1 MAFISFTKA
10 ADLAA
15 PDDLRINAM
24 AVLYVEASRPA
35 MLGRTM
41 IHMLGQGSVV
51 NAVAEQVGTVIS
63 AIFSER
69 CSLVACTRHYLAAP
83 PHEGASTVYVSPAN
97 VSFLR
102 PNLRTTPD
110 FWLLI
115 FVDGS
120 ELQIADPLPQA
131 LYPLRSQG
139 AEFRLS
145 TVG

>member
-1 MAFISFTKA
+1 MAFIAFTKA
-10 ADLAA
+10 ADPAA
-15 PDDLRINAM
+15 PDDLRINAI
-24 AVLYVEASRPA
+24 AVLYVEASRPD
-35 MLGRTM
+35 LIGQTM

-51 NAVAEQVGTVIS
+51 HAVAESVGKVLS

-83 PHEGASTVYVSPAN
+83 PHAGASTVYVSPAN
-97 VSFLR
+97 ISFLR
-102 PNLRTTPD
+102 PNRQATPD
-110 FWLLI
+110 FWVLT

-120 ELQIADPLPQA
+120 VLRVADPLPQG

-139 AEFRLS
+139 TEFRLS

>member
-10 ADLAA
+10 AGSAA
-15 PDDLRINAM
+15 PDDLRINPI
-24 AVLYVEASRPA
+24 AVLYVEASRPD
-35 MLGRTM
+35 LIGRTM
-41 IHMLGQGSVV
+41 IHMLGQGTVV
-51 NAVAEQVGTVIS
+51 NAVAESVGTVIS

-83 PHEGASTVYVSPAN
+83 PNDGASTVYVSPAN

-102 PNLRTTPD
+102 PNLQATPD
-110 FWLLI
+110 FWVLT

-120 ELQIADPLPQA
+120 ELRVVDPLPQG

-139 AEFRLS
+139 SEFRLS

>member
-10 ADLAA
+10 SDHAA
-15 PDDLRINAM
+15 HDELRINAM
-24 AVLYVEASRPA
+24 AVLYVEASRPD
-35 MLGRTM
+35 LTGRTM
-41 IHMLGQGSVV
+41 IHMLGQGSIV
-51 NAVAEQVGTVIS
+51 NAVAESVGTVIS

-69 CSLVACTRHYLAAP
+69 CGLVACTRHYLAAP
-83 PHEGASTVYVSPAN
+83 PHDGASTVYVLPAN

-102 PNLRTTPD
+102 PNLQATPD
-110 FWLLI
+110 FWVLT

-120 ELQIADPLPQA
+120 ELWVADPLPQG

-139 AEFRLS
+139 TEFRLS